1 MIRAHGSTIAPSDSW
16 VKVYGGNRSDL
27 AYSVQQTSD
36 GGFIVAGLTHS
47 FGVGVNLDSQDPWV
61 LRLDASGGIVW
72 QKAYGRAGGVA
83 IAHSVQQTFD
93 GGFIV
98 AGRGTQ
104 DGSMKR

>member
-27 AYSVQQTSD
+27 AYFVQQTSD

-47 FGVGVNLDSQDPWV
+47 LGVGVNLDSQ
-61 LRLDASGGIVW
+61 DASGGIVW
-72 QKAYGRAGGVA
+72 QKAYGRAGGIA

-104 DGSMKR
+104 GGSMKR